1 MAHAPPSL
9 DAHLYGEERQRKL
22 RTQQHRDAADGQLQG
37 LDTFFAGVVVYVNGH
52 VVPTKM
58 AIQNLL
64 NLHGG
69 LVRNNLCEEITHI
82 VATALPDAKI
92 KHLLQ
97 IGQRAP
103 PVVSG
108 AWVVDS
114 VAAGGLVDVQPYLSI
129 DQLSVNRLGFARAAV
144 PSAVGEPLVAGVD
157 GSGNGDGGEGGDG
170 FAGGDGFGGRDRFE
184 GRDGFEGREGFE
196 GRDESEYVEQV
207 STRGGGGGED
217 DVRHSRARRA
227 DGPSAGRGDASLAW
241 AAAVAASSSPR
252 VFCEHCQCVP
262 APLFVAESFA
272 DARAALVQWV
282 ERVEVPTAWHT
293 RLVCV
298 FVRDMIHARR
308 PVDVV
313 NLLRFLSRRG
323 DVWKACAKGVARD
336 TTACCVGVFGAT
348 LMW

>member
-1 MAHAPPSL
+1 MSHAPPEL
-9 DAHLYGEERQRKL
+9 DAHHYSKERQRKL
-22 RTQQHRDAADGQLQG
+22 QTQQHRDAADGQQG
-37 LDTFFAGVVVYVNGH
+37 LDLFFEGVVVYVNGH

-58 AIQNLL
+58 AVQNLL

-69 LVRNNLCEEITHI
+69 RVLNHLCEEITHI

-92 KHLLQ
+92 TQLLES
-97 IGQRAP
+97 GQRAP

-129 DQLSVNRLGFARAAV
+129 DQLSVNRLGFVRAAV
-144 PSAVGEPLVAGVD
+144 PSAVREPLAASVD
-157 GSGNGDGGEGGDG
+157 GSGLGDRGEGGD
-170 FAGGDGFGGRDRFE
+170 
-184 GRDGFEGREGFE
+184 GFE
-196 GRDESEYVEQV
+196 GRDESDYAEQL
-207 STRGGGGGED
+207 SPRGEA
-217 DVRHSRARRA
+217 DVRHARARRA
-227 DGPSAGRGDASLAW
+227 DRPSAGRGDASLAW
-241 AAAVAASSSPR
+241 ATAVAASSSPR
-252 VFCEHCQCVP
+252 VFCEHCQCIS

-282 ERVEVPTAWHT
+282 ERVDVPTAWHT